1 MATIYDVAERAGVS
15 PATVSK
21 ALANRQHVSAAT
33 RARVVAAAA
42 ELAFIPNP
50 IARHLSNRRTGVVGF
65 LIPYVPDY
73 LFSDPFLLEFIR
85 GMADNLAEQD
95 FHLLLAMPRPS
106 GESGSDPY
114 RRLRQG
120 MVDGAIVLESD
131 GGSGPAAALAD
142 QTYPWI
148 TLGYRR
154 EDDGSSSRNLIHADD
169 YGGALRLTRHLQSL
183 GHTRIGVISGPHRLM
198 GALEERLRGYR
209 AAVAGTGQRL
219 DPTLLT
225 YGDFTPESGYRAV
238 DQLLDLDAP
247 PTAIFALND
256 RMALGAISRIH
267 ERGLRVPADL
277 SVAGFDDVQAAALAV
292 PPLTTVRQP
301 GFDMGLRAATLLG
314 RLIRQELA
322 QFESEVLPTEVIVR
336 ASTAAPAPPIRR

>member
-21 ALANRQHVSAAT
+21 ALANRRHVSAAT
-33 RARVVAAAA
+33 RARVAAAAA
-42 ELAFIPNP
+42 ELAFTPNP

-95 FHLLLAMPRPS
+95 FHLLLSMPRPS
-106 GESGSDPY
+106 GESGGDPY

-131 GGSGPAAALAD
+131 GGEALTAALAG

-154 EDDGSSSRNLIHADD
+154 EGDGSSGRNLLHADD
-169 YGGALRLTRHLQSL
+169 YNGALLMTQHLQSL
-183 GHTRIGVISGPHRLM
+183 GHTRIGVISGPHRHM

-209 AAVAGTGQRL
+209 AAVAGCGQPL
-219 DPTLLT
+219 DPALLT
-225 YGDFTPESGYRAV
+225 YGDFTPASGYGAV
-238 DQLLDLDAP
+238 DRLLDLPHP

-256 RMALGAISRIH
+256 RMALGAISRMR
-267 ERGLRVPADL
+267 ERGLRVPADV
-277 SVAGFDDVQAAALAV
+277 SVAGFDDVPAAALAL

-301 GFDMGLRAATLLG
+301 GFAMGLRAATLLG
-314 RLIRQELA
+314 GLIRREA
-322 QFESEVLPTEVIVR
+322 APFDSEVLPTELVVR
-336 ASTAAPAPPIRR
+336 ASTAAPPPPSRR